1 MYYYL
6 KGTIV
11 EQGENYI
18 VIDVSGVGY
27 QVLVMHPEEFPLF
40 EIVRIYIA
48 HIVSEDEEYF
58 VGFKDLQE
66 KKVFNQLISV
76 KGIGPRTALTA
87 LRGITIDE
95 FIRCIEF
102 EDVKRL
108 KKLDGIGP
116 KAASQIILDL
126 KGSLSDFGVVSSQ
139 TKVNKPVLTKNQEDA
154 IQGLKLWGF
163 KAKDIE
169 ECLER
174 INDTSLSTEE
184 YIRLCL
190 KMLRK

>member
-18 VIDVSGVGY
+18 VIDVGGIGY
-27 QVLVMHPEEFPLF
+27 QVLVMHPLDFPLF
-40 EIVRIYIA
+40 ELVLVYVA
-48 HIVSEDEEYF
+48 HIVREDEEYF

-87 LRGITIDE
+87 LRGISIDE
-95 FIRCIEF
+95 FIACIQN
-102 EDVKRL
+102 EDIKRL
-108 KKLDGIGP
+108 KKLEGIGP

-126 KGSLSDFGVVSSQ
+126 KGSLSDFGVISSKT
-139 TKVNKPVLTKNQEDA
+139 TKKGLNKAQEEA
-154 IQGLKLWGF
+154 LLALKTLGF
-163 KAKDIE
+163 KVKEIE
-169 ECLER
+169 ESFER
-174 INDTSLSTEE
+174 INDDSLSTEE
-184 YIRLCL
+184 YVTAV
-190 KMLRK
+190 LRMMRR

>member
-18 VIDVSGVGY
+18 VIDVGGIGY
-27 QVLVMHPEEFPLF
+27 QVLVMHPEDFPLF
-40 EIVRIYIA
+40 ELVLVYVA
-48 HIVSEDEEYF
+48 HIVREDEEYF

-95 FIRCIEF
+95 FVACIQN
-102 EDVKRL
+102 EDIKRL
-108 KKLDGIGP
+108 KKLEGIGP

-126 KGSLSDFGVVSSQ
+126 KGSLSDFGVVSSKT
-139 TKVNKPVLTKNQEDA
+139 TKKGMNKAQEEA
-154 IQGLKLWGF
+154 LLALKSLGF
-163 KAKDIE
+163 KVKEIE
-169 ECLER
+169 ECFER
-174 INDTSLSTEE
+174 INDDLLTTEQ
-184 YIRLCL
+184 YITAV
-190 KMLRK
+190 LRMMRR